1 MASRY
6 SIYAQPC
13 RHEGTE
19 SIARTGTASSLR
31 FAFQQHDRLLNW
43 WGDCTVLKNDQTLC
57 EVHLALSVGSV
68 GPGKAAEV
76 FMSMFEIEDAMEK
89 LLSYDKN
96 NRLFMELFGI
106 LFLYI
111 C

>member
-1 MASRY
+1 M
-6 SIYAQPC
+6 
-13 RHEGTE
+13 
-19 SIARTGTASSLR
+19 
-31 FAFQQHDRLLNW
+31 
-43 WGDCTVLKNDQTLC
+43 LKNDQTLC

-111 C
+111 CSSVVFQLYLVYVEVLCPNTILYIYIS